1 MMKQMKNP
9 EPIEIPAEIAA
20 RYTNPDQAERFDGA
34 VRKVFGLSPERAAQ
48 IRNEADQI
56 RNPKGRQ
63 PGGKISASRVPVSV
77 NLA

>member
-1 MMKQMKNP
+1 MDTPKG
-9 EPIEIPAEIAA
+9 IAIPAEIAA

-48 IRNEADQI
+48 IRSEADRV

-63 PGGKISASRVPVSV
+63 PSGKVSASRVPVAV